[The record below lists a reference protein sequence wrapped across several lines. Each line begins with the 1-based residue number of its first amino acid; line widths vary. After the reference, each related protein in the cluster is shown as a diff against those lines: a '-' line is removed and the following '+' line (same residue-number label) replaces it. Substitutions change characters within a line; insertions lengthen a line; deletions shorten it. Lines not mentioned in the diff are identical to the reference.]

1 MRCPNRSNVRSSGE
15 CRFAP
20 PPHPIASA
28 LPASRPRACSSSPRA
43 RPPLSRA
50 TASWSTASAP
60 YTSYPSSGGGWLTT
74 SCVAALRMGMAD
86 RRSPTYAD
94 GMRLAGTDTR
104 SVVSALAERLPRE
117 ALVTDPDLLESY
129 RFDRAQ
135 FCPAGVPAAVVLA
148 RETAH
153 VQHALRVASVL
164 RTPVV
169 PQGARSGLSGAA
181 NAIEGCIVVSTE
193 KMRTIVEIDVA
204 NRFVVAQPGIYNAE
218 LSRAVAEHGLFYP
231 PDPSSWEFCSIGGNL
246 ATNSGGLCCV
256 KYGVTTDY
264 VLGLEVVLASGE
276 VLRTGR
282 RTVKGVAG
290 YALAKLFV
298 GSEGTL
304 GVITEATLALR
315 AAAAKPRT
323 AAALF
328 PTARAAGATVA
339 AVVSAGLVPSLLE
352 IMDAT
357 SLRASSAYLKADL
370 PQDCAAMLVWQ
381 SDAPGDAARAEVAA
395 IGRLAA
401 ECGATDVLEADDPA
415 EAELLLAAR
424 RSVLPALETLGTTL
438 IDDVAVPRTRLADLV
453 EAVDAIAER
462 HGLVIGVVG
471 HAGDGNMHPTVVFDP
486 ADPVAT
492 ENARAA
498 FGEIMDAGLAL
509 GGTITGEHGVG
520 VLKRE
525 WLAREAGPVSME
537 VHRAVKAALDPLGI
551 LNPGKVFDL

>member
-1 MRCPNRSNVRSSGE
+1 MSPTTSPTTS
-15 CRFAP
+15 
-20 PPHPIASA
+20 
-28 LPASRPRACSSSPRA
+28 PASVDAG
-43 RPPLSRA
+43 
-50 TASWSTASAP
+50 TV
-60 YTSYPSSGGGWLTT
+60 
-74 SCVAALRMGMAD
+74 VAAL
-86 RRSPTYAD
+86 AD
-94 GMRLAGTDTR
+94 G
-104 SVVSALAERLPRE
+104 LPSG

-129 RFDRAQ
+129 RYDRAQ
-135 FCPAGVPAAVVLA
+135 FCPAGIPAAVVLA

-153 VQHALRVASVL
+153 VQHALRTASRLGV
-164 RTPVV
+164 PVV

-193 KMRTIVEIDVA
+193 KMRRILEIDVA
-204 NRFVVAQPGIYNAE
+204 NRFVVTQPGIFNAE
-218 LSRAVAEHGLFYP
+218 LSHAVAEHGLFYP

-246 ATNSGGLCCV
+246 STNSGGLCCV

-290 YALAKLFV
+290 YDLSRLFV

-304 GVITEATLALR
+304 GVITEATLSLR
-315 AAAAKPRT
+315 PAAAKPRT

-328 PTARAAGATVA
+328 ATARDAGATVA
-339 AVVSAGLVPSLLE
+339 AVVASGTVPSLLE
-352 IMDAT
+352 IMDRT

-370 PQDCAAMLVWQ
+370 PQDCGAMLIWQ
-381 SDAPGDAARAEVAA
+381 SDAGGDAADAEVAA
-395 IGRLAA
+395 IGDVAA
-401 ECGATDVLEADDPA
+401 ACGATDVLQADDPA
-415 EAELLLAAR
+415 EADLLLAAR
-424 RSVLPALETLGTTL
+424 RSVLMAFEALGTTL
-438 IDDVAVPRTRLADLV
+438 IDDVAVPRTRLADLL
-453 EAVDAIAER
+453 EAVGAIAAQ

-471 HAGDGNMHPTVVFDP
+471 HAGDGNMHPTVVFDA
-486 ADPVAT
+486 ADAGAA
-492 ENARAA
+492 EHARLA
-498 FGEIMDAGLAL
+498 FGEIMDTGLAL

-551 LNPGKVFDL
+551 LNPGKVFDLA